1 LGRYTVA
8 LLDRY
13 AEMSAV
19 GAIVF
24 YSLFTMTVK
33 PELAYTVPCVLFG
46 LFRYWFLVENGD
58 GESPT
63 DVVWTDIPLGLT
75 VVTWG
80 ALCLM
85 AVWH

>member
-1 LGRYTVA
+1 
-8 LLDRY
+8 
-13 AEMSAV
+13 
-19 GAIVF
+19 
-24 YSLFTMTVK
+24 
-33 PELAYTVPCVLFG
+33 VLFG

-75 VVTWG
+75 VVVWG

-85 AVWH
+85 AVWR